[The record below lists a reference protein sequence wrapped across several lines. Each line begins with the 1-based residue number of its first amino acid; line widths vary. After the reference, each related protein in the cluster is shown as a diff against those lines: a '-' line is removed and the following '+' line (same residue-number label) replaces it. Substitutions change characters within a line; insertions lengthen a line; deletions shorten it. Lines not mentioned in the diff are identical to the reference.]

1 MTEFGAKHEICNTG
15 SMGKRYNIARMNRI
29 ASEVRY
35 SSVTVTDLARFLGWS
50 TLNPRWTV
58 RW

>member
-1 MTEFGAKHEICNTG
+1 MCDTSSTG
-15 SMGKRYNIARMNRI
+15 VGYNVTRLNRI
-29 ASEVRY
+29 ALKLLY